1 MIPPCII
8 YYIDLQGVPGLTKKK
23 RKNDNNNHDINDDD
37 EEEEEDKQVEGE

>member
-23 RKNDNNNHDINDDD
+23 KNDNNNHDINDDD
-37 EEEEEDKQVEGE
+37 EEEEKDKQVEGE